1 MFRKIKKIP
10 KLVLKGKHN
19 NAKKEEPRILS
30 NHSSSII
37 ESFSIL
43 DNKISKSNENQKSL
57 ETITNK
63 SVINGKTFSSLSKS
77 FIIYG
82 DKKKKRGFFNI
93 LKGKNNYFDNSEYEN
108 NNSVITTYCQ
118 NNNHY
123 WLSDENCICNN
134 QNNAIN
140 ENFSPN
146 ETSNEGINN
155 QLLNNSQYQF
165 NIKRNQNQKNDKV
178 LNELNLISSP
188 SMNSL
193 NSKKSHISL
202 IKSKSKFSN
211 DLKFIVPSNTSVRS
225 LSNQTKNN
233 SLNQKSISSLS
244 QITPPV
250 TPIQISLNK
259 KNSQTNIAF
268 PLTPENNHNSSFHQ
282 NIINSK
288 KANIN
293 KPKTTNYTIETT
305 ISKNKI
311 LNQKRCH
318 KTYLDKDTP
327 PTPENKNSLP
337 MYEEQKMTKGQRK
350 KLSKIKKIF
359 KKIFSPVS
367 NKKRKI
373 NNKKL
378 NNINVNDD
386 EAVSL
391 SLSDKNEN
399 KTIESLTSSSDGA
412 LYVAS
417 PEEID
422 TYNLKDI
429 KNHKKNRYN
438 SSSNKFNSPL
448 GQYISKIKK
457 ETNDSKN
464 KIQNKQNVDEIDNH
478 SNAMSLGSKI
488 SSTFSSLSSSKS
500 TISLSSLPKKYKK
513 NGKRHNEQIVS
524 QKIKKGMKEI
534 NFDKN
539 KKYTLKNDTS
549 WSTVSDSFIEEEDN
563 NDNQMKLDQSEQNN
577 ISDTEKEKLKQ
588 EGKKLK
594 VEKSW
599 NDDDLKLNPL
609 GNISTEVIEIIE
621 EENLQEDNSEDWD
634 TMNESNTSDYC
645 QSSDKEIKRKEEFE
659 TENQSS
665 TIKIQAR
672 KSNELIHDTASPLPS
687 EFAINEIENE
697 IELDNEDKRSKEND
711 KNISNQSLTKND
723 ESTIEISNEISEE
736 ITDYNLGSIT
746 EKNTPEVYKAFD
758 HNSPNIETTISS
770 ISSDINDDTGSNA
783 SSIKKSSIIVTK
795 EKLLSQ
801 AINSYKNSIENE
813 HYQISSKSSQK
824 PSLIPR
830 LSNNYICDD
839 NTNDNANSNSNSDND
854 NSSVIVVIDEPVT
867 SNPLSTISSF
877 HNNNDDESDTPSL
890 NPIINNI
897 DLSDN
902 SLSQRKSSNL
912 SSVQSQFGHR
922 ISNINNNKRLSNNS
936 YYNSTSSRI
945 PVLSHKTSS
954 SIEVTQSLISP
965 STTSTNLSSTQSNIP
980 ELVTDIS
987 GYTSSRIPIPNS
999 LSIPTTFTTTS
1010 SSEIYSTLL
1019 SSDIP
1024 KMSSSVS
1031 IGIIGGGNDSHRI
1044 TSFGRFSTSREED
1057 SENLFNSSL
1066 NEIDINQSSISDS
1079 GLTQINEFSPNDG
1092 SSMTNTESLHPTK
1105 LVFTPTKDV
1114 RIKPP
1119 PLPPKDYIYIDM
1131 KTKEIVE
1138 EENSY
1143 YESSETHTKASYY
1156 NDKLKDIN
1164 ESHLIKKNS
1173 SNFNQLEVLKIKK
1186 DQDQNFQQDWSVYS
1200 GSSLFVISP
1209 KEKEDNRISKFY
1221 TELEIKKIENKD
1233 ISYLNLS
1240 KEFPFHSD
1248 QDSTEIESSYFIE
1261 GESDKP
1267 VFIVDDVDHG
1277 NSSNFSNIKNDESN
1291 YLIKGKSYSYKEYGE
1306 DTQRDMIYKIYHI
1319 LSQKYDSENLDN
1331 NSTINIDESDTNL
1344 TLNNNICSDIDA
1356 SDNNNNNNSN
1366 SNNRKSIDFNFEYS
1380 KSKVVNNEE
1389 LSLINKNYMEDNQI
1403 LINQHVNLN
1412 TLSLPPSY
1420 SSKGLSISELRKQK
1434 FLVPTQP
1441 LWEIENDIIKKE
1453 ANMEY
1458 NKPFDRNQKRFS
1470 QLNSNY
1476 YNNHSADQKLVR
1488 RKYYQSLTNYRKS
1501 DYGSN
1506 KSSESTYGS
1515 SQTSYSE
1522 KENYYKDYHHSDKK
1536 GYNGIIERS
1545 ISNIEEYNRS
1555 KNEIIIDQ
1563 DIIDDIF
1570 TEKAKNDI
1578 TSSASYY
1585 SVSRSSFDDIGL
1597 DFFNNEYNQNII
1609 NDENYNLL
1617 VGDSEKL
1624 NFYYLDAI
1632 DIYGINSNLRNN
1644 SDITMISGSSFKNP
1658 DFLLGSC
1665 NTIHASIDFNDLNFK
1680 NSYITGQNNL
1690 GKNHYTIPKIVD
1702 VALKVLKPTV
1712 DKQKL
1717 KADIKII
1724 NEWVCLQR
1732 FVPIYGFST
1741 YFNEEVLVSQFYKNG
1756 SLGQYLT
1763 TNSSISMD
1771 EKEEFVVEIVEGLDI
1786 CHSQNL
1792 VHGNLKPSNILLDEY
1807 YHALLSDFSTNHM
1820 SPENPNTIQRQWL
1833 APELKE
1839 KSALFTI
1846 ASDIYSLGLIIYYIF
1861 NDGIRYFNDHFEK
1874 SNYLNKDWPENI
1886 RTIIHHC
1893 LQYDPKDRWTTKK
1906 ILNHLKS
1913 HYQFGS
1919 IIDKYISRKN
1929 SNRIFKDFD
1938 SNINSRIKSTYG
1950 QENDINYYNRYP
1962 KLDRFK
1968 KFNRFSQYYQEEN
1981 TSNKNL
1987 QFAMKALKHSLYFS
2001 DWNFTQAMKLMNG
2014 SRNVPC
2020 NFQKAIQRLLIPC
2033 SEGHVDSLLRLG
2045 LYYFDGQGIGKNKGK
2060 AYNLWQNA
2068 VEIFPNRHA
2077 LGGKYQQIN
2086 KNLNI
2091 KSLMNSPSINVMK
2104 SSSSNIKNNSAN
2116 TNTTTA
2122 SPNNSNYRYSIKSP
2136 GTKPLYIHNNSSSYS
2151 YESLLQ
2157 KKQNLRGFIKCNE
2170 RTLAL
2175 WKEVA
2180 ERKFV
2185 PAYVI
2190 LGQCYRDGILVES
2203 NINKALI
2210 WFKRAAH
2217 MNDINGCWHLARCY
2231 FIYFDDYQNAYFW
2244 LLKASGKQHAEVD
2257 TALGLLYYY
2266 GIGIPRQVDLA
2277 LNHFQYAAD
2286 LGNANAQ
2293 YLYCECL
2300 DYIFKE
2306 RESQMTN
2313 ISSIT
2318 LNEEKSIHY
2327 DKLFHYC
2334 SMAATQGHPKAQFL
2348 LGKLYLDGSLKFI
2361 KNDTSNYKFNSSIGL
2376 QWIRLSAENG
2386 YKKAKEFLIEIL

>member
-1 MFRKIKKIP
+1 
-10 KLVLKGKHN
+10 
-19 NAKKEEPRILS
+19 
-30 NHSSSII
+30 
-37 ESFSIL
+37 
-43 DNKISKSNENQKSL
+43 
-57 ETITNK
+57 
-63 SVINGKTFSSLSKS
+63 
-77 FIIYG
+77 
-82 DKKKKRGFFNI
+82 
-93 LKGKNNYFDNSEYEN
+93 
-108 NNSVITTYCQ
+108 
-118 NNNHY
+118 
-123 WLSDENCICNN
+123 
-134 QNNAIN
+134 
-140 ENFSPN
+140 
-146 ETSNEGINN
+146 
-155 QLLNNSQYQF
+155 
-165 NIKRNQNQKNDKV
+165 
-178 LNELNLISSP
+178 
-188 SMNSL
+188 
-193 NSKKSHISL
+193 
-202 IKSKSKFSN
+202 
-211 DLKFIVPSNTSVRS
+211 
-225 LSNQTKNN
+225 
-233 SLNQKSISSLS
+233 
-244 QITPPV
+244 
-250 TPIQISLNK
+250 
-259 KNSQTNIAF
+259 
-268 PLTPENNHNSSFHQ
+268 
-282 NIINSK
+282 
-288 KANIN
+288 
-293 KPKTTNYTIETT
+293 
-305 ISKNKI
+305 
-311 LNQKRCH
+311 
-318 KTYLDKDTP
+318 
-327 PTPENKNSLP
+327 
-337 MYEEQKMTKGQRK
+337 
-350 KLSKIKKIF
+350 
-359 KKIFSPVS
+359 
-367 NKKRKI
+367 
-373 NNKKL
+373 
-378 NNINVNDD
+378 
-386 EAVSL
+386 
-391 SLSDKNEN
+391 
-399 KTIESLTSSSDGA
+399 
-412 LYVAS
+412 
-417 PEEID
+417 
-422 TYNLKDI
+422 
-429 KNHKKNRYN
+429 
-438 SSSNKFNSPL
+438 
-448 GQYISKIKK
+448 
-457 ETNDSKN
+457 
-464 KIQNKQNVDEIDNH
+464 
-478 SNAMSLGSKI
+478 
-488 SSTFSSLSSSKS
+488 
-500 TISLSSLPKKYKK
+500 
-513 NGKRHNEQIVS
+513 
-524 QKIKKGMKEI
+524 
-534 NFDKN
+534 
-539 KKYTLKNDTS
+539 
-549 WSTVSDSFIEEEDN
+549 
-563 NDNQMKLDQSEQNN
+563 
-577 ISDTEKEKLKQ
+577 
-588 EGKKLK
+588 
-594 VEKSW
+594 
-599 NDDDLKLNPL
+599 
-609 GNISTEVIEIIE
+609 
-621 EENLQEDNSEDWD
+621 
-634 TMNESNTSDYC
+634 
-645 QSSDKEIKRKEEFE
+645 
-659 TENQSS
+659 
-665 TIKIQAR
+665 
-672 KSNELIHDTASPLPS
+672 
-687 EFAINEIENE
+687 
-697 IELDNEDKRSKEND
+697 
-711 KNISNQSLTKND
+711 
-723 ESTIEISNEISEE
+723 
-736 ITDYNLGSIT
+736 
-746 EKNTPEVYKAFD
+746 
-758 HNSPNIETTISS
+758 
-770 ISSDINDDTGSNA
+770 
-783 SSIKKSSIIVTK
+783 
-795 EKLLSQ
+795 
-801 AINSYKNSIENE
+801 
-813 HYQISSKSSQK
+813 
-824 PSLIPR
+824 
-830 LSNNYICDD
+830 
-839 NTNDNANSNSNSDND
+839 
-854 NSSVIVVIDEPVT
+854 
-867 SNPLSTISSF
+867 
-877 HNNNDDESDTPSL
+877 
-890 NPIINNI
+890 
-897 DLSDN
+897 
-902 SLSQRKSSNL
+902 
-912 SSVQSQFGHR
+912 
-922 ISNINNNKRLSNNS
+922 
-936 YYNSTSSRI
+936 
-945 PVLSHKTSS
+945 
-954 SIEVTQSLISP
+954 
-965 STTSTNLSSTQSNIP
+965 
-980 ELVTDIS
+980 
-987 GYTSSRIPIPNS
+987 
-999 LSIPTTFTTTS
+999 
-1010 SSEIYSTLL
+1010 
-1019 SSDIP
+1019 
-1024 KMSSSVS
+1024 
-1031 IGIIGGGNDSHRI
+1031 
-1044 TSFGRFSTSREED
+1044 
-1057 SENLFNSSL
+1057 
-1066 NEIDINQSSISDS
+1066 
-1079 GLTQINEFSPNDG
+1079 
-1092 SSMTNTESLHPTK
+1092 
-1105 LVFTPTKDV
+1105 
-1114 RIKPP
+1114 
-1119 PLPPKDYIYIDM
+1119 
-1131 KTKEIVE
+1131 
-1138 EENSY
+1138 
-1143 YESSETHTKASYY
+1143 
-1156 NDKLKDIN
+1156 LKDIN

-1380 KSKVVNNEE
+1380 KSKVVNNKE

-1861 NDGIRYFNDHFEK
+1861 NDGIRYFTDHFEK

-1938 SNINSRIKSTYG
+1938 SNINSRIKSTYD

-2104 SSSSNIKNNSAN
+2104 SSNLNNIINSTTVNSNNNFCNHTNTNTNTSTNTDTDNKNNITAKTKGSSNIKNNSAN